1 MAAAKDIMTKDVIIV
16 EENIK
21 MFKFDEV
28 AVNKLFSKKLD
39 ELLPGVLLMRPKRSK
54 KALPNELGLKVIIID
69 RLQEQQN
76 EDAIILIVRQLV
88 AALAIGVAKLYGST
102 SLIFDIKPLKF
113 EYREGEFE
121 AIKDKL
127 EPGTEVTVRAPIKED
142 TR

>member
-1 MAAAKDIMTKDVIIV
+1 
-16 EENIK
+16 

-39 ELLPGVLLMRPKRSK
+39 ELLPGVLLMCPKRSK

-113 EYREGEFE
+113 EYREDEFE
-121 AIKDKL
+121 TIKDKL
-127 EPGTEVTVRAPIKED
+127 EPGTEVTVRAPIKGD